1 MPVRRIS
8 RALDEGFTLVE
19 LLVVIIIIGVLAAIA
34 IPLFISHRAKAWDM
48 AVESDLRN
56 AAIAQD
62 AYLTEGGAGGFA
74 TTIAQLE
81 SIGFRPSPGS
91 NYYGGSLG
99 IAIGSSG
106 THYCLT
112 ARSHSGTY
120 LGFSSDLGPVRSTTP
135 LDPDACS

>member
-1 MPVRRIS
+1 MRSHLGVQAR
-8 RALDEGFTLVE
+8 DHGFTLVE
-19 LLVVIIIIGVLAAIA
+19 LLVVTIIIGVLAAIA
-34 IPLFISHRAKAWDM
+34 IPLFNSHRAKAWDM

-62 AYLTEGGAGGFA
+62 AYLTEGRAGSFA

-81 SIGFRPSPGS
+81 SIGFRHSPGA
-91 NYYGGSLG
+91 NYYDGIFG

-106 THYCLT
+106 QRYCLT

-120 LGFSSDLGPVRSTTP
+120 LGFSSELGPVRSTLP
-135 LDPDACS
+135 LDTGTCS